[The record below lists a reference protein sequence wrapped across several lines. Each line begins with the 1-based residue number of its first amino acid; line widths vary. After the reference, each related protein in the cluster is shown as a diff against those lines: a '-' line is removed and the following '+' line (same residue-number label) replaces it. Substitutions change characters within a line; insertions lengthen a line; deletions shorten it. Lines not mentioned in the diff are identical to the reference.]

1 MKHFRETYQIP
12 FPLFPDGD
20 LAIYT
25 ALGGEI
31 RTPYFIGVKI
41 KANGSHE
48 IFYTQLGGFKK
59 ADEFLQLIVKKS
71 GLKQEV
77 SYEKQE

>member
-1 MKHFRETYQIP
+1 MKHFRDTYQIP

-20 LAIYT
+20 LAIHT

-31 RTPYFIGVKI
+31 RTPYFIVVKI
-41 KANGSHE
+41 MDEGTHE

-77 SYEKQE
+77 SCEKQE